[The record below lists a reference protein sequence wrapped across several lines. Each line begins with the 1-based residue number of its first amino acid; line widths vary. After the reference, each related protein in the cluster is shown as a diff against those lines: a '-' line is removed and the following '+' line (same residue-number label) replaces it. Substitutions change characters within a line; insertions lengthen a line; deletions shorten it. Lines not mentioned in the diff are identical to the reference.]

1 MANDLFFVQ
10 ICGVLRSLKTP
21 GLGTLPVPEIL
32 HVFFGV
38 LFYNIVVVP
47 VHWQK
52 KKKNNNFSYSFNL
65 MTEIPVYQLIISH
78 LCSHL
83 HSPLMVYWFLTDCS
97 FLSLH

>member
-10 ICGVLRSLKTP
+10 TCGVLRSLKTP

-52 KKKNNNFSYSFNL
+52 KLKKKKINFSYSFNL
-65 MTEIPVYQLIISH
+65 MIEIPVYQLIISY

-83 HSPLMVYWFLTDCS
+83 HSPLMVY
-97 FLSLH
+97 